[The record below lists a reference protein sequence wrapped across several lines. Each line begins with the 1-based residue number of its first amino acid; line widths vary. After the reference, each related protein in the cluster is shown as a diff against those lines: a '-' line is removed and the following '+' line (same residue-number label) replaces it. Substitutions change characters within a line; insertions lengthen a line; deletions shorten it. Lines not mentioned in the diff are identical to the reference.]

1 MNVILPRDLRVC
13 LMETTNYDV
22 YLQKQVK
29 WQENKI
35 LCVTNNE
42 NKAILKLKRDNMQ
55 VLFKLQH
62 DLDVEEINVLE
73 TQIEMETTQQIQ
85 KIEAMKH
92 QSCKVIEAE
101 NQKFLAECRSKK
113 KATVLLKE
121 AEAYELQQKTLADA
135 QVEIIKENA
144 KARLEIANNKS
155 KALEKEADSE
165 LNQSGNMEPMRRHM
179 EKMKLNQ
186 SLKSLAS
193 NGKMVVSGQNG
204 QQVLDFYNGT
214 IDQIIERQ

>member
-85 KIEAMKH
+85 KVEAMKH

-144 KARLEIANNKS
+144 KARLEIATNKS
-155 KALEKEADSE
+155 KALEKEADAE
-165 LNQSGNMEPMRRHM
+165 L
-179 EKMKLNQ
+179 
-186 SLKSLAS
+186 
-193 NGKMVVSGQNG
+193 
-204 QQVLDFYNGT
+204 D
-214 IDQIIERQ
+214 